1 MTKTNRPPTLFDVN
15 DTTLTIK
22 EQTQDHAEQ
31 SESAAHRPRPAP
43 TSTPFSKRLF
53 SLSFWLLTSLTGLV
67 LIWAS
72 TKLINAIQTLI
83 TQNTLLGQIALA
95 LLIIAATLFMALIIR
110 EISGLWRLK
119 KLGQLK
125 TQAEQAYN
133 DNKLKPAKKH
143 LANIKTLYEDQPT
156 RTWMLDRLQSYE
168 KEIMDGRELIELI
181 DREIGK
187 PLDEE
192 ARATI
197 AASAKKVSL
206 ITAIA
211 PGPILDMMA
220 VALINLS
227 MIRKIAHIY
236 GGRPGFWGQMRL
248 SRNILAHLALSG
260 GIALTS
266 DLLQPLIGTSIAAKL
281 SKKLGEGL
289 FNGALT
295 IRIGLSAA
303 ELTRPIPHISTKSL
317 TFKELAIASFN
328 PKTTEQPIKT

>member
-1 MTKTNRPPTLFDVN
+1 MTQTKRPPTLFDVN

-22 EQTQDHAEQ
+22 EQTNDQAEQ
-31 SESAAHRPRPAP
+31 SEHPAPHPRPAP
-43 TSTPFSKRLF
+43 TNTPFSKRLF
-53 SLSFWLLTSLTGLV
+53 SLSFWLLTSLAGLV
-67 LIWAS
+67 MIWAS
-72 TKLINAIQTLI
+72 IELISSIQTLI
-83 TQNTLLGQIALA
+83 TKNTLLGQIALA
-95 LLIIAATLFMALIIR
+95 LLIIALTTFFALIIR
-110 EISGLWRLK
+110 EISGLWQLK
-119 KLGQLK
+119 KLGQFK

-143 LANIKTLYEDQPT
+143 LANIKALYENQPN
-156 RTWMLDRLQSYE
+156 RAWMLDRLQSYE
-168 KEIMDGRELIELI
+168 NEIMDGREMVELI

-227 MIRKIAHIY
+227 MIRKIANIY

-303 ELTRPIPHISTKSL
+303 DLTRPIPHISTKPL
-317 TFKELAIASFN
+317 TFKELTIASFN
-328 PKTTEQPIKT
+328 PKTTEQST